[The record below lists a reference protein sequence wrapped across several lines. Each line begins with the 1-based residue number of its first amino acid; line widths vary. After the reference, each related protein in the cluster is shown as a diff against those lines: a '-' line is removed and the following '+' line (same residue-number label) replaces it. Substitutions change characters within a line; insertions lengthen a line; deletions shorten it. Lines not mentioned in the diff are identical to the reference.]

1 MAIFEPRVL
10 GARPTGLRRER
21 VEASPRFKDG
31 RFHKTEP
38 LSSTL
43 SEAKSRGPRAT
54 VRGVRGRLVA
64 FAIAFFPAAFAMLF
78 TAAPAR
84 AWYFPEHVIL
94 TADGHG
100 ELPLEVRAVIASA
113 VADAIKDGLS
123 LCEQTDLRLEDALH
137 DTPLHTPMIN
147 TPMSVACV
155 PYAALSG
162 LAGDHASDV
171 AELRTV
177 LTTRKGVELVSAVAY
192 EWRRFKASA
201 QRGPTS
207 LDRMSFVHELDVAL
221 YFLDPGYVPRAR
233 ATRVH
238 FRDVGRS
245 FDAVLGDLA
254 RDGRIDEVV
263 ARFVF
268 HHMRSLV
275 LASTGRRTEAL
286 LDHAFAV
293 HFLQDAFA
301 SGHLAMSD
309 ASWAEGRDAV
319 RWRHDAFNADGL
331 PVMRAMSREPCS
343 TLATGTLEMAGL
355 TPCWTTSGDG
365 YLSINADAS
374 DRLHAAAALS
384 RAEIA
389 FAMALDPKRVV
400 AYAAGLG
407 DLELVAFATKLDPV
421 PWWTVDASTRRK
433 LPAGPKH
440 AMRIIQ
446 SAAAA
451 APRLA
456 ELAVPAAAGVDTPRE
471 NGAVD
476 PTVIA
481 GALAAPHV
489 SSDADEEARAS
500 TIGPP
505 AKAESAG
512 YAAGLTLLR
521 PTLAQLPT
529 AQADTTAMR
538 PEGHLDH
545 GWAIQIFAMLGGT
558 VVVPP
563 HSPVDFMGPSVGL
576 SGGFSYR
583 WGTLLPGRRA
593 RSIAELNLGVSQTL
607 HVDST
612 GRTGGSANLTLLDQE
627 LRWPVI
633 YEALTQYKLPL
644 DLASMHNAGRVLF
657 FNGAR
662 SHEVVRSGHIEFLG
676 IEVEAVAIAL
686 SNGHGSHPLYALS
699 PELRFYVGLA
709 NPSATQPSFPA
720 AIGPTFGITLIGGY
734 ASQL

>member
-1 MAIFEPRVL
+1 M
-10 GARPTGLRRER
+10 
-21 VEASPRFKDG
+21 
-31 RFHKTEP
+31 
-38 LSSTL
+38 
-43 SEAKSRGPRAT
+43 
-54 VRGVRGRLVA
+54 RGRLVT
-64 FAIAFFPAAFAMLF
+64 FAIAFLPAAFALLL
-78 TAAPAR
+78 TASPAR

-94 TADGHG
+94 SSDGHN
-100 ELPLEVRAVIASA
+100 ELPPEVRAIIASA
-113 VADAIKDGLS
+113 VADARKEGLS
-123 LCEQTDLRLEDALH
+123 ICERTDLRLEDALL
-137 DTPLHTPMIN
+137 DAPLQTPMIN
-147 TPMSVACV
+147 TPKSVACV

-162 LAGDHASDV
+162 LAGDHSSDV

-177 LTTRKGVELVSAVAY
+177 LTSRKGVELVSAVAY
-192 EWRRFKASA
+192 EWRRFKESA
-201 QRGPTS
+201 RRGPTS

-221 YFLDPGYVPRAR
+221 YFLDPGYVTRAR

-245 FDAVLGDLA
+245 FDAMLGDLA
-254 RDGRIDEVV
+254 RDGRIDEVI

-275 LASTGRRTEAL
+275 LAATGKRTEAL

-301 SGHLAMSD
+301 SGHLVMSN

-331 PVMRAMSREPCS
+331 PVTRAMSREPCG
-343 TLATGTLEMAGL
+343 TLATGTLEAAGL

-374 DRLHAAAALS
+374 DRQHAAAALS

-389 FAMALDPKRVV
+389 FAMALDPQRVL
-400 AYAAGLG
+400 AYAASLG
-407 DLELVAFATKLDPV
+407 DLEVVALGTKLDPV
-421 PWWTVDASTRRK
+421 PWWTVDPSTRRK

-440 AMRIIQ
+440 AMRLIQ

-451 APRLA
+451 ASKLA
-456 ELAVPAAAGVDTPRE
+456 ELALPAAAGVDTPRE

-481 GALAAPHV
+481 GVLDAPHV
-489 SSDADEEARAS
+489 FSDADEEAHEP
-500 TIGPP
+500 TTGPP
-505 AKAESAG
+505 EKPQSAG
-512 YAAGLTLLR
+512 HQAGLTLLR

-529 AQADTTAMR
+529 AQGDTTTMR

-545 GWAIQIFAMLGGT
+545 GWAIQIFAMAGGT
-558 VVVPP
+558 IVVPP
-563 HSPVDFMGPSVGL
+563 RSPVDFMGPSVGL

-593 RSIAELNLGVSQTL
+593 RAIAELNLGVSQTL

-612 GRTGGSANLTLLDQE
+612 GSTGGSVNLTLLDQE

-633 YEALTQYKLPL
+633 YEALTQYNLPL
-644 DLASMHNAGRVLF
+644 NLASFHSAGRVLF

-662 SHEVVRSGHIEFLG
+662 THEVVRAGKIELFSV
-676 IEVEAVAIAL
+676 EVEAVAVAL

-720 AIGPTFGITLIGGY
+720 AIGPTFGISLIGGY